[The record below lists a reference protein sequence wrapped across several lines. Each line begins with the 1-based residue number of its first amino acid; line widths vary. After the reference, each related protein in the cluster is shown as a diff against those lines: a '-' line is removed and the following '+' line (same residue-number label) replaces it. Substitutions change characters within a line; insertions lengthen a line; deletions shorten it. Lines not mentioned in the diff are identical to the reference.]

1 MEVGMFELTPEMHR
15 ERIMRSIMKSADL
28 SLEEA
33 EKLDEIICEA
43 VGIDTNESPPFFLLS
58 AQE

>member
-1 MEVGMFELTPEMHR
+1 MFELTPEMHR
-15 ERIMRSIMKSADL
+15 ERIMRRVMKSVEL
-28 SLEEA
+28 PLEEA

-43 VGIDTNESPPFFLLS
+43 IGIDINQSPPFFLLS

>member
-1 MEVGMFELTPEMHR
+1 MFELTPEMHR
-15 ERIMRSIMKSADL
+15 ERIMRSVMKSADL

-58 AQE
+58 TQE